1 MPVMGVEPI
10 RCHHQRILSPSRLP
24 IPTHRRV
31 FNFYIIPAPG
41 QIVKCGGGFAD
52 KTLHF
57 LAATPHFAMG
67 ITVLIAR
74 YLGEK
79 KPEYIGP
86 VIGGGTVVFALISAV
101 LFVIMVALAR
111 PISVL
116 MQAPAEAVELTAS

>member
-1 MPVMGVEPI
+1 M
-10 RCHHQRILSPSRLP
+10 
-24 IPTHRRV
+24 
-31 FNFYIIPAPG
+31 
-41 QIVKCGGGFAD
+41 
-52 KTLHF
+52 HF

-116 MQAPAEAVELTAS
+116 MQAPAEAVDLTAS

>member
-1 MPVMGVEPI
+1 
-10 RCHHQRILSPSRLP
+10 
-24 IPTHRRV
+24 
-31 FNFYIIPAPG
+31 
-41 QIVKCGGGFAD
+41 
-52 KTLHF
+52 
-57 LAATPHFAMG
+57 MG

-111 PISVL
+111 PI
-116 MQAPAEAVELTAS
+116 